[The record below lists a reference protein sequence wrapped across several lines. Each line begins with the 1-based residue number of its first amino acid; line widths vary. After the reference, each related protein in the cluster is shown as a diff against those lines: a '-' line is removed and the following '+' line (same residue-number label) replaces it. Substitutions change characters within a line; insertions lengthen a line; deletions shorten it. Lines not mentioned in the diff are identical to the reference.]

1 MQKKKNLW
9 PIQVW
14 MLDHWE
20 GINHLHLEYFHTKR
34 RKEENYS
41 RIRTSAKEEDEE
53 GSNRIIN
60 RNKKEEGKFALQ
72 SFGGS
77 NETIFS
83 LLLSFFFLSFLLLF
97 FSQFPIKSL
106 WDFSRQKSMRFF
118 PAKVYGI
125 FPSKSLWDFSHVCLR
140 VLCRLLLL
148 GKKFW
153 RSTFSISETFFLSNV
168 SSSRFFS
175 PLSRK
180 LCILT

>member
-1 MQKKKNLW
+1 MQKKNLW

-20 GINHLHLEYFHTKR
+20 GINHLHLEYFHTKKW
-34 RKEENYS
+34 KEENYS

-60 RNKKEEGKFALQ
+60 KKKKEEGKFPLR
-72 SFGGS
+72 SFGES

-83 LLLSFFFLSFLLLF
+83 LPSFSLLLPSY
-97 FSQFPIKSL
+97 FSQFSI
-106 WDFSRQKSMRFF
+106 
-118 PAKVYGI
+118 KVYGI
-125 FPSKSLWDFSHVCLR
+125 FPIKSLWDFSHVCLH
-140 VLCRLLLL
+140 VLCRLPLL